1 VTDIAITELLT
12 NLGLT
17 GEVAT
22 RARGILEDAGVTNAR
37 KQRISLAKAE
47 LVEATLDERLQRVC
61 HACRK
66 RAVADGREVVQ
77 VQPAVCPVCR
87 GSANGR
93 AVREMVEACRR
104 SGVLRLVVV
113 GGSPTTRREFDE
125 LVNGALELRLV
136 DGTASTNGRAAQRD
150 IAWADLVVVLGGT
163 QLAHKVST
171 LYTDTGDP
179 VARRKLVTTSR
190 RGIEA
195 IADDITRSDVVSRRR
210 P

>member
-1 VTDIAITELLT
+1 MTDIAITELLAS
-12 NLGLT
+12 LGLT

-37 KQRISLAKAE
+37 KQRISLAKTE
-47 LVEATLDERLQRVC
+47 LVEATLDEHLRRVC
-61 HACRK
+61 HSCRT
-66 RAVADGREVVQ
+66 RTVEDGREVVQ
-77 VQPAVCPVCR
+77 VPPAACPVCR
-87 GSANGR
+87 GSANSR

-104 SGVLRLVVV
+104 SNVLRLVVV
-113 GGSPTTRREFDE
+113 GGSPTMRRELDE
-125 LVNGALELRLV
+125 LVNDRLELRLV
-136 DGTASTNGRAAQRD
+136 DGTASTNARAAQRD
-150 IAWADLVVVLGGT
+150 IEWAHLVVVLGGT

-195 IADDITRSDVVSRRR
+195 IADDIARSDVVTGVRA
-210 P
+210 

>member
-1 VTDIAITELLT
+1 VTDIAITELLAT
-12 NLGLT
+12 LGLS
-17 GEVAT
+17 GGVVT

-37 KQRISLAKAE
+37 KQRISLTKAE

-61 HACRK
+61 HSCRT

-77 VQPAVCPVCR
+77 VPPAACRVCR
-87 GSANGR
+87 GSANRR

-104 SGVLRLVVV
+104 SNVLRLVVV
-113 GGSPTTRREFDE
+113 GGSPTTRCQFDE
-125 LVNGALELRLV
+125 LVNDRLELRLV
-136 DGTASTNGRAAQRD
+136 DGTASTSGRAAQRD
-150 IAWADLVVVLGGT
+150 IDWADLVVVLGST

-179 VARRKLVTTSR
+179 VARHKLVTTSR

-195 IADDITRSDVVSRRR
+195 IADEIARSDVVAGVRS
-210 P
+210 